1 MNVFV
6 CVWKFPKKT
15 KYSICSH
22 MHLNI
27 CRNGRANFTHLMR
40 IRRNTRK
47 DINTIFNMLS
57 TLGSAFHFV
66 PLLYILLY
74 SFVSAVDAVVCCYQK
89 KFSPLFYKFYEFS
102 LILSIHFMLLWAVQC
117 CAVAEHSTHI
127 FSLILADVLLVW
139 FNKIVLYCK
148 IICVRGA
155 FSIAWNFIHSW
166 GSEKSEHTY
175 TKKKNYMPQSEARA
189 LTHDQ
194 QASKWRRSFSA
205 RTTNENSHSALT
217 YRHNVSNLKAIM
229 ICCYDITDTYEAPC
243 VCVYAV
249 YALEN
254 WTTKIKKKNEMRIN
268 MHLCNKRS
276 EKSSTA
282 PGIHIIFN
290 AKRRYKR
297 VHTHSPN
304 FLP

>member
-66 PLLYILLY
+66 PLLHILLY

-89 KFSPLFYKFYEFS
+89 NFSPFFYKFYEFS

-189 LTHDQ
+189 NTWSAGKQVATLIQRANNERKLTQRTHTQTQCIKFESDYDMLL
-194 QASKWRRSFSA
+194 WYNRHIRSA
-205 RTTNENSHSALT
+205 
-217 YRHNVSNLKAIM
+217 
-229 ICCYDITDTYEAPC
+229 

-254 WTTKIKKKNEMRIN
+254 WTTKIKKKMKCE
-268 MHLCNKRS
+268 
-276 EKSSTA
+276 
-282 PGIHIIFN
+282 
-290 AKRRYKR
+290 
-297 VHTHSPN
+297 
-304 FLP
+304 